1 MLDLKLLQKH
11 PEVVAKALAD
21 RHSNISVDDFL
32 KLDERRR
39 AALTE
44 VETLKSKR
52 NAESAEVARM
62 KRSGEDASAL
72 VAELGKLSDRI
83 KELDAETSEIKEQVY
98 QWMLRVP
105 NIPDSSVPVGLDEN
119 DNPELHRW
127 GTPREF
133 TFPIKQH
140 FEVGAAQKGLDF
152 ERGAKL
158 AGSRFCVSHGVF
170 ARMERALMNFY
181 LDTQTTEFG
190 ATEIL
195 PPFMV
200 NAATMQG
207 TGQLPKFEE
216 DLFKMPAWDYYLIPT
231 AEVPVTNLH
240 AGEILEE
247 DQLPLRYTA
256 GTPCFRSEAGS
267 AGKDVRGLIRQHQ
280 FIKVEMVRF
289 AHPDKSWEELEHMR
303 RCAEILLEKLELP
316 YRTITLC
323 TGDMGFGS
331 AKTYDVEVWLPGQ
344 NSYRE
349 ISSCSNC
356 VDFQAR
362 RANIR
367 FRPKGG
373 GKPEFV
379 HTLNGSGLPTGRSLV
394 AIIENYQQE
403 DGSIVIPEVLRPY
416 MGGLKVITP
425 DM

>member
-105 NIPDSSVPVGLDEN
+105 NIPDASVPVGLDEN

-133 TFPIKQH
+133 TFPPKQH
-140 FEVGAAQKGLDF
+140 FEVGAAKTGLDF

-181 LDTQTTEFG
+181 LSADPANTASLEALTFHFTAPDGTVYSAVDGSVSALGSPDEAGYYTYFFQTLFFLEDPTAVTLVLEDALWCAKDTQPIIVDLTDGSYAGTLPAGVTALWVEENRGTPVVMVETT
-190 ATEIL
+190 ISQM
-195 PPFMV
+195 PFTSYLGEKGV
-200 NAATMQG
+200 ESLLLQG
-207 TGQLPKFEE
+207 GVSQTDEADVRRYEYVLEGYEG
-216 DLFKMPAWDYYLIPT
+216 DAIALIPDYT
-231 AEVPVTNLH
+231 QETVLDP
-240 AGEILEE
+240 
-247 DQLPLRYTA
+247 PL
-256 GTPCFRSEAGS
+256 
-267 AGKDVRGLIRQHQ
+267 
-280 FIKVEMVRF
+280 
-289 AHPDKSWEELEHMR
+289 
-303 RCAEILLEKLELP
+303 
-316 YRTITLC
+316 
-323 TGDMGFGS
+323 
-331 AKTYDVEVWLPGQ
+331 
-344 NSYRE
+344 E
-349 ISSCSNC
+349 ISL
-356 VDFQAR
+356 D
-362 RANIR
+362 
-367 FRPKGG
+367 
-373 GKPEFV
+373 E
-379 HTLNGSGLPTGRSLV
+379 
-394 AIIENYQQE
+394 
-403 DGSIVIPEVLRPY
+403 
-416 MGGLKVITP
+416 
-425 DM
+425 